1 MQMNDNMEQ
10 QILNELIQIREMLTI
25 LSQDKLESFNDS
37 INKRFL
43 TTEQRRQM
51 YELFD
56 GENSYKTIA
65 DAVNISSE
73 GVRKFAVQLE
83 QAGLVELVPV
93 GKTKNPKRVF

>member
-1 MQMNDNMEQ
+1 MEDFYTQ
-10 QILNELIQIREMLTI
+10 QILNELSQIRRLLTI
-25 LSQDKLESFNDS
+25 LSQDKLESFMEDV
-37 INKRFL
+37 NKKYL

-65 DAVNISSE
+65 DAVKISSE

-83 QAGLVELVPV
+83 QAGLVELVQS

>member
-1 MQMNDNMEQ
+1 MNDFIAQ
-10 QILNELIQIREMLTI
+10 QILNELTQIRKMLTI
-25 LSQDKLESFNDS
+25 MSQDKLESFNDS

-51 YELFD
+51 YDLFD

-65 DAVNISSE
+65 DTVNISSE

-83 QAGLVELVPV
+83 QAGLVELVTS

>member
-1 MQMNDNMEQ
+1 MDDFVAQ
-10 QILNELIQIREMLTI
+10 QILNELTQIRKMLTI

-56 GENSYKTIA
+56 GENSYKAIA
-65 DAVNISSE
+65 DVVNIS

-93 GKTKNPKRVF
+93 GKTKNPKRIF

>member
-1 MQMNDNMEQ
+1 MQMNDYMEQ
-10 QILNELIQIREMLTI
+10 QILNELIQIRKMLTI

-56 GENSYKTIA
+56 GENSI
-65 DAVNISSE
+65 
-73 GVRKFAVQLE
+73 RQL
-83 QAGLVELVPV
+83 QMQ
-93 GKTKNPKRVF
+93 

>member
-1 MQMNDNMEQ
+1 MMEDYLAQQM
-10 QILNELIQIREMLTI
+10 LNELIQIRKMLTI
-25 LSQDKLESFNDS
+25 MSQDKLESFNDS

-65 DAVNISSE
+65 DTVNISSE
-73 GVRKFAVQLE
+73 GVRKFAIQLE
-83 QAGLVELVPV
+83 QAGLVELVPA

>member
-1 MQMNDNMEQ
+1 MEDYLTQ
-10 QILNELIQIREMLTI
+10 QILNELTQIRKMLTI
-25 LSQDKLESFNDS
+25 LSQDKLESFNES

-56 GENSYKTIA
+56 GENSYKEIA
-65 DAVNISSE
+65 DTVGFSSE
-73 GVRKFAVQLE
+73 GVRKFAIQLE
-83 QAGLVELVPV
+83 QAGLVELVPA

>member
-1 MQMNDNMEQ
+1 MMEDYLTQ
-10 QILNELIQIREMLTI
+10 QILNELTQIRKMLTI
-25 LSQDKLESFNDS
+25 LSQDKLESFNES

-56 GENSYKTIA
+56 GENSYKEIA
-65 DAVNISSE
+65 DTVGFSSE
-73 GVRKFAVQLE
+73 GVRKFVIQLE
-83 QAGLVELVPV
+83 QAGLVELVPA

>member
-1 MQMNDNMEQ
+1 MQVNDYMEQ
-10 QILNELIQIREMLTI
+10 QILNELIQIRKMLTI

-65 DAVNISSE
+65 DTVNISSE
-73 GVRKFAVQLE
+73 AVRKFAVQLE

>member
-1 MQMNDNMEQ
+1 MDDFMAQ
-10 QILNELIQIREMLTI
+10 QILNELTQIRKMLTI
-25 LSQDKLESFNDS
+25 MSQDKLESFNDG

-65 DAVNISSE
+65 DTVSISSE

-83 QAGLVELVPV
+83 QAGLVEFVLV

>member
-1 MQMNDNMEQ
+1 MEDYLAQ
-10 QILNELIQIREMLTI
+10 QILDELTQIRKMLTI
-25 LSQDKLESFNDS
+25 MSQDKLDSFNES

-43 TTEQRRQM
+43 TTDQRRQM

-56 GENSYKTIA
+56 GENSYKAIA
-65 DAVNISSE
+65 DAVKFSSE

-83 QAGLVELVPV
+83 QAGLVELVPA

>member
-1 MQMNDNMEQ
+1 MDDLYVQK
-10 QILNELIQIREMLTI
+10 ILNELTQIRRLLAV
-25 LSQDKLESFNDS
+25 LSQDKLESFTES
-37 INKRFL
+37 INKKYL
-43 TTEQRRQM
+43 TTDQRRQM

-65 DAVNISSE
+65 DAVNLSSE

-83 QAGLVELVPV
+83 QAGLVELVSN

>member
-1 MQMNDNMEQ
+1 MDDFVAQ
-10 QILNELIQIREMLTI
+10 QILNELTQIRKMLTI

-56 GENSYKTIA
+56 GENSYKAIA
-65 DAVNISSE
+65 DVVNISSE
-73 GVRKFAVQLE
+73 GVRKFAFQLE
-83 QAGLVELVPV
+83 QSVFLELVPV
-93 GKTKNPKRVF
+93 GKTKNPKRIF

>member
-1 MQMNDNMEQ
+1 MEDFFVQ
-10 QILNELIQIREMLTI
+10 QILDELNQIRKTLTI
-25 LSQDKLESFNDS
+25 ISQDKLESFNES

-56 GENSYKTIA
+56 GENSYKAIA
-65 DAVNISSE
+65 DAVKFSSE
-73 GVRKFAVQLE
+73 GVRKFAIQLE